1 MKKSALL
8 AVSALSLGVVGLA
21 TFTPVVNAVDP
32 ATSDATIS
40 VQVVG
45 TAGIGGGDT
54 GAESLNVTLD
64 SINAGE
70 MGEKASVAI
79 RTVNNTSGTGTL
91 TLADK
96 DADTSLTGV
105 TTPTNK
111 ILAGT
116 DVRAGN
122 SAWGVKGE
130 DLGSS
135 YVAMPASTGE
145 ALNVGD
151 DTDKVDG
158 EEEFNLTYGVS
169 TSDTQA
175 ADTYT
180 DTVTYT
186 FTVS

>member
-79 RTVNNTSGTGTL
+79 RPVNNASGTGTL

-96 DADTSLTGV
+96 DADTSLKGTGSN
-105 TTPTNK
+105 TIPT
-111 ILAGT
+111 GT

-135 YVAMPASTGE
+135 YVAMPASTGS

-151 DTDKVDG
+151 DTDKVNG
-158 EEEFNLTYGVS
+158 EKEFNLTYGVS

-175 ADTYT
+175 ADTYS

>member
-96 DADTSLTGV
+96 DADTSLTGQ
-105 TTPTNK
+105 TPTNK
-111 ILAGT
+111 IPAGT

-135 YVAMPASTGE
+135 YVAMPASTGS

-158 EEEFNLTYGVS
+158 EKEFNLTYGVS

-175 ADTYT
+175 ADTYS